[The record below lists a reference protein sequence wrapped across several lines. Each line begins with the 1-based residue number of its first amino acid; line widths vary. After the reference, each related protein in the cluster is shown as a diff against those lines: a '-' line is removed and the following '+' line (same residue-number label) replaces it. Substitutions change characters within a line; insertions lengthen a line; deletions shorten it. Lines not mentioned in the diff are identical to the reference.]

1 MMNVSCRAGH
11 IDLEVPTITRRY
23 EGRSFSGM
31 TNGYDK
37 GLALV
42 AFGEA
47 LP

>member
-1 MMNVSCRAGH
+1 MMNISSRAGH
-11 IDLEVPTITRRY
+11 TDLEVPAITRRY

-42 AFGEA
+42 AFGAA

>member
-11 IDLEVPTITRRY
+11 TDLEVPAITRRY

-37 GLALV
+37 GVALLASG
-42 AFGEA
+42 AA